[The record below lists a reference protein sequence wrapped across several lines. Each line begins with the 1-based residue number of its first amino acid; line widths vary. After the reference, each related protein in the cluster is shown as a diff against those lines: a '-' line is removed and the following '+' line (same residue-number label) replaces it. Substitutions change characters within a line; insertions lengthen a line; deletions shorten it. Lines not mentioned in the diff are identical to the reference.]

1 MGFGELGVDRTLF
14 GREREREREREEII
28 RA

>member
-1 MGFGELGVDRTLF
+1 MGFGELGVDKTLF
-14 GREREREREREEII
+14 GRERKREEII